1 MGNLDFAEKESSQ
14 IERKV
19 KSKEQISQEQNSWQ

>member
-1 MGNLDFAEKESSQ
+1 MSHNLSQ

-19 KSKEQISQEQNSWQ
+19 KPIA

>member
-1 MGNLDFAEKESSQ
+1 MSQNLSQ

-19 KSKEQISQEQNSWQ
+19 KPIA